1 MENKVKTSNN
11 KIEPGKCEEKHNG
24 RIEYNIILYS

>member
-11 KIEPGKCEEKHNG
+11 EIEPGKCEEKHNG
-24 RIEYNIILYS
+24 RIEHNIILYS